1 MRTKMS
7 LTSRRELLAR
17 TCVRYRRAGWR
28 EKGRILDEFVAASGY
43 GRKYALNLLNH
54 PPIIN
59 METKKPRCR
68 RRLYQ
73 GPVQEALIT
82 VWKAANSICSK
93 RLVPFL
99 PEFVSAME
107 RFGHLSLSDD
117 TRQQLLSLS
126 PATVDRLLHQER
138 YANGHG
144 LCTTK
149 PGGLL
154 KRQIPVRT
162 FADWSDLA
170 PGFIEADLVA
180 HCGDN
185 TEGSFL
191 NTLVLTDVATG
202 WTECLALLRRS
213 EADVAAG
220 LEIARRL
227 LPFPLLGLDT
237 DNGSE
242 FINYGMLHYC
252 EREKITFTRARAY
265 KKNDQAHV
273 EEKNGSV
280 VRRLVG
286 YDRYEGPNA
295 WRALAALYRVLRLYV
310 NFFQPSMKLVS
321 KERNGSQV
329 TKRYDRAQTP
339 YQRVLC
345 TDAMA
350 SGLKESLRCQYEELD
365 PVLLLQEL
373 EQRQD
378 KFWQH
383 AWGKE
388 MVPLSQSAVKPA
400 MSSAAQDNALV
411 IAMTRETTPCDTSSN
426 RIQRRTRKP
435 RVPHTW
441 RTRIDPFGD
450 VWGQMRILLDIDP
463 SRTAK
468 QLFQDLQARY
478 PGRFADG
485 QLRTLQ
491 RRVKTW
497 RRENLYSEEAIQEA
511 FTANVFSLEGQGR
524 SGAGVCSD
532 TRLGP
537 PVACRTWDAI
547 SKIRYEATVLR

>member
-17 TCVRYRRAGWR
+17 TCV
-28 EKGRILDEFVAASGY
+28 
-43 GRKYALNLLNH
+43 

-321 KERNGSQV
+321 
-329 TKRYDRAQTP
+329 
-339 YQRVLC
+339 
-345 TDAMA
+345 
-350 SGLKESLRCQYEELD
+350 
-365 PVLLLQEL
+365 
-373 EQRQD
+373 
-378 KFWQH
+378 
-383 AWGKE
+383 
-388 MVPLSQSAVKPA
+388 
-400 MSSAAQDNALV
+400 
-411 IAMTRETTPCDTSSN
+411 
-426 RIQRRTRKP
+426 
-435 RVPHTW
+435 
-441 RTRIDPFGD
+441 
-450 VWGQMRILLDIDP
+450 
-463 SRTAK
+463 
-468 QLFQDLQARY
+468 
-478 PGRFADG
+478 
-485 QLRTLQ
+485 
-491 RRVKTW
+491 
-497 RRENLYSEEAIQEA
+497 
-511 FTANVFSLEGQGR
+511 
-524 SGAGVCSD
+524 
-532 TRLGP
+532 
-537 PVACRTWDAI
+537 
-547 SKIRYEATVLR
+547 